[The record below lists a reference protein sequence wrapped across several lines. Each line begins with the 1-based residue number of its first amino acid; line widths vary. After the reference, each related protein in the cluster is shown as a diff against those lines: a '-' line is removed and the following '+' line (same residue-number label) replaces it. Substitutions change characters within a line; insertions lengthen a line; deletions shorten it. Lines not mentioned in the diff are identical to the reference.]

1 MSDADKIELVY
12 SLVGFPNE
20 TEWLEFKEGNS
31 EAERIGKD
39 ISALANSAAYLGR
52 DFAYRVWGVA
62 DETHELVGTAFNPY
76 TKKAR
81 GNQNLLIWLPRFLS
95 TNANYE
101 FDCFDYAGK
110 SFVVLKVSAATG
122 QPVSFDKALYI
133 REGSST
139 KRLES
144 GSAKEAEL
152 WRRLQRSDFETRP
165 ARTDLTVDE
174 VFASLDVDAY
184 YSLSG
189 NRRPEQ
195 EQSILDTLC
204 EQELVFRQDN
214 GRLGISNLGALLVGR
229 DLGEFYGLG
238 RRALRVMCYAGK
250 GNLEIVE
257 DQTFNEGYAL
267 ALPKAEEFIMA
278 HVPKREVVDGAFR
291 RIVTAYPQ
299 RAVRELLSNTVIH
312 QDLSDA
318 TEGPMV
324 MLYENRIEFS
334 NPGTTLI
341 PVARLLNAPP
351 KTRNTKL
358 VNLMRQMDL
367 CEEGGTG
374 WDLTVAS
381 CEAAHM
387 AAPKVRSEDGMGTRV
402 TLLAG
407 SAYDHMTK
415 AERRDAVYWHACLM
429 YAQGESMGNQS
440 LRERFG
446 LEESRKNMVAM
457 SRLIKD
463 CCEARLIKS
472 EDEEAGDK
480 YRRYIPYWA

>member
-1 MSDADKIELVY
+1 MADVEKIELLY
-12 SLVGFPNE
+12 SLIGFPDE

-31 EAERIGKD
+31 DPERIGRD

-52 DFAYRVWGVA
+52 DFAYRIWGVA
-62 DETHELVGTAFNPY
+62 DGTHDLVGTTFNPY
-76 TKKAR
+76 AKKAK
-81 GNQNLLIWLPRFLS
+81 GNQGLLIWLSRFLS
-95 TNANYE
+95 ANASYE
-101 FDCFDYAGK
+101 FDCFEHDGK
-110 SFVVLKVSAATG
+110 NFVVLKIAAATER
-122 QPVSFDKALYI
+122 PVSFDKALYI

-139 KRLES
+139 TRLVN

-165 ARTDLTVDE
+165 AKVDLVVSD
-174 VFASLDVDAY
+174 VFSLLDVDAY
-184 YSLSG
+184 YALLG
-189 NRRPEQ
+189 DRKPEQ
-195 EQSILDTLC
+195 EESVLETLC

-214 GRLGISNLGALLVGR
+214 GRLRISNLGALLIGR
-229 DLGEFYGLG
+229 DLRAFYGLG
-238 RRALRVMCYAGK
+238 RRALRVVCYAGK
-250 GNLEIVE
+250 GSFEIVE
-257 DQTFNEGYAL
+257 DRTFNEGYAL
-267 ALPKAEEFIMA
+267 SLPKAEEFVMA
-278 HVPKREVVDGAFR
+278 RVPKRELVDGAFR
-291 RIVTAYPQ
+291 RIVHAYPQ

-312 QDLSDA
+312 QDLSDT

-381 CEAAHM
+381 CEAVHM
-387 AAPKVRSEDGMGTRV
+387 AAPKVQSEDDLGTRV

-407 SAYDHMTK
+407 SAYEHMTK

-429 YAQGESMGNQS
+429 FAQGESMGNQS

-446 LEESRKNMVAM
+446 LEENRKNTVAM
-457 SRLIKD
+457 SRLIRD
-463 CCEARLIKS
+463 CCEAGLIKN
-472 EDEEAGDK
+472 EDDEAGDK
-480 YRRYIPYWA
+480 YRRYVPYWA

>member
-1 MSDADKIELVY
+1 MADVEKIELLY
-12 SLVGFPNE
+12 SLVGFPDE

-31 EAERIGKD
+31 DPERIGRD

-52 DFAYRVWGVA
+52 DFAYRIWGVA
-62 DETHELVGTAFNPY
+62 DGTHELVGTTFNPY
-76 TKKAR
+76 TKKAK
-81 GNQNLLIWLPRFLS
+81 GNQGLLIWLPRFLS
-95 TNANYE
+95 ANASYE
-101 FDCFDYAGK
+101 FDSFEHGGK
-110 SFVVLKVSAATG
+110 SFVVLKIAAATG

-133 REGSST
+133 REGFS
-139 KRLES
+139 L
-144 GSAKEAEL
+144 
-152 WRRLQRSDFETRP
+152 
-165 ARTDLTVDE
+165 
-174 VFASLDVDAY
+174 LDVDAY
-184 YSLSG
+184 YALLG
-189 NRRPEQ
+189 DRKPER
-195 EQSILDTLC
+195 EESMLETLC

-214 GRLGISNLGALLVGR
+214 GRLRISNLGALLIGR
-229 DLGEFYGLG
+229 DLRAFHGLG
-238 RRALRVMCYAGK
+238 RRALRVVCYAGK
-250 GNLEIVE
+250 GSFEIVE
-257 DQTFNEGYAL
+257 DKTFNEGYAL
-267 ALPKAEEFIMA
+267 SLPKAEEFIMTRT
-278 HVPKREVVDGAFR
+278 PKRELVDGAFR
-291 RIVTAYPQ
+291 RIVHAYPQ

-312 QDLSDA
+312 QDLSDM

-381 CEAAHM
+381 CEAVHM
-387 AAPKVRSEDGMGTRV
+387 AAPKVQSEDGLGTRV
-402 TLLAG
+402 MLLGG
-407 SAYDHMTK
+407 SAYEHMTK

-429 YAQGESMGNQS
+429 FAQGESMGNQS

-446 LEESRKNMVAM
+446 LEENRKNMVAM

-463 CCEARLIKS
+463 CCEVGLIKS

-480 YRRYIPYWA
+480 YRRYVPYWA